1 MQSQFNAAINQLVS
15 EKNLPRDVVEDIIK
29 SAFKAAYKK
38 DFGHKDQEIDV
49 DLSDSGEM
57 ATVYQILTVVDTVED
72 ENLEISLQEALKY
85 SKKPKVGD
93 EIRIDVTPMEYG
105 RIAAQSAKQVIIQ
118 KLQEAEREIMYTN
131 FKDRENELIHAQVH
145 RVQNDHVFVDLGKII
160 IELPKEAQIR
170 GEKYYAGQRLKL
182 YLDKV
187 VKTPKGPKLMISRTH
202 PNLVRKLLEIE
213 IPEILEGT
221 VEVHKIARDP
231 GVRCKITVSS
241 TDPKI
246 DPIGSCV
253 GQKGVRIQSVMDELG
268 GERID
273 VLIHT
278 DDNEELLRSALS
290 PAAVNV
296 IKFVDEQR
304 VEAYVVEDQRPLAI
318 GKRGQNVRLASKLL
332 NMELDIKNF
341 DELPE
346 EEKQAYFDKA
356 AKIDAEKQAAAAAA
370 ESESKKSDNDSD
382 IHEMAIDDVYKE
394 ALMDANL
401 TQSVQLKGLS
411 VNDLQTIE
419 GIDEAGAQQIYEA
432 VN

>member
-1 MQSQFNAAINQLVS
+1 MQSQFNAAINQLVA
-15 EKNLPRDVVEDIIK
+15 EKNLPREIVEDIIK

-38 DFGHKDQEIDV
+38 DFGHRDQEIDV
-49 DLSDSGEM
+49 ELSESGEM
-57 ATVYQILTVVDTVED
+57 ATVFQILTVVEEVED
-72 ENLEISLQEALKY
+72 ENLEISLEEALKY
-85 SKKPKVGD
+85 IKKPKVGD
-93 EIRIDVTPMEYG
+93 EVRIDVTPMEYG

-118 KLQEAEREIMYTN
+118 KLQEAERDIMYAN

-160 IELPKEAQIR
+160 IELPKEFQIR

-253 GQKGVRIQSVMDELG
+253 GQKGVRIQSVMDELA

-278 DDNEELLRSALS
+278 EDNEDLLRSALS
-290 PAAVNV
+290 PAKINV
-296 IKFVDEQR
+296 VKFLGEDR
-304 VEAYVVEDQRPLAI
+304 VEAYVEEDQRPLAI
-318 GKRGQNVRLASKLL
+318 GRKGQNVRLASKLL

-341 DELPE
+341 DDLDS
-346 EEKQAYFDKA
+346 EEKQAYLD
-356 AKIDAEKQAAAAAA
+356 KQATIEAENAAA
-370 ESESKKSDNDSD
+370 EQASSEKSEQESD
-382 IHEMAIDDVYKE
+382 VHEMQIDDVYKE

-411 VNDLQTIE
+411 VTDLQTIE
-419 GIDEAGAQQIYEA
+419 GIDETGAEQIFNS

>member
-1 MQSQFNAAINQLVS
+1 MQSQFTAAINQLVS
-15 EKNLPRDVVEDIIK
+15 EKNLPRDMVEDIIK

-38 DFGHKDQEIDV
+38 DFGTREQNIEV
-49 DLSDSGEM
+49 ELSESGEM
-57 ATVYQILTVVDTVED
+57 ATVFQIMTVVENVED
-72 ENLEISLQEALKY
+72 EDLEISTQEALKY
-85 SKKPKVGD
+85 VKKAKVGD
-93 EIRIDVTPMEYG
+93 EIKIDVTPMEYG

-118 KLQEAEREIMYTN
+118 KLQEAEREILYVN

-145 RVQNDHVFVDLGKII
+145 RVQNDHVFIDLGKII
-160 IELPKEAQIR
+160 IELPRESQIR

-187 VKTPKGPKLMISRTH
+187 VKTSKGPKLMISRTH

-213 IPEILEGT
+213 IPEITEGT
-221 VEVHKIARDP
+221 VVVHKIARDP

-273 VLIHT
+273 VLMHT
-278 DDNEELLRSALS
+278 DDNEGLLRAALA
-290 PAAVNV
+290 PAEVNV
-296 IKFVDEQR
+296 VKFLDDNR
-304 VEAYVVEDQRPLAI
+304 VEAYVQEDQRPLAI
-318 GKRGQNVRLASKLL
+318 GRKGQNVRLASRLL
-332 NMELDIKNF
+332 DMELDIKNF
-341 DELPE
+341 DDLPA
-346 EEKQAYFDKA
+346 EEKQAFESSKA
-356 AKIDAEKQAAAAAA
+356 KKAQEHAEA
-370 ESESKKSDNDSD
+370 EASKKTDESDVDLL
-382 IHEMAIDDVYKE
+382 EIDQRYKD

-401 TQSVQLKGLS
+401 NQSVQLKGLS
-411 VNDLQTIE
+411 VTDLQTIE
-419 GIDEAGAQQIYEA
+419 GIDEEGATQIHNA

>member
-1 MQSQFNAAINQLVS
+1 MQSQFTAAINQLVS
-15 EKNLPRDVVEDIIK
+15 EKNLPRDMVEDIIK

-38 DFGHKDQEIDV
+38 DFGTREQNIEV
-49 DLSDSGEM
+49 ELSESGEM
-57 ATVYQILTVVDTVED
+57 ATVFQIMTVVENVED
-72 ENLEISLQEALKY
+72 EDLEISTQEALKY
-85 SKKPKVGD
+85 VKKAKVGD
-93 EIRIDVTPMEYG
+93 EIKIDVTPMEYG

-118 KLQEAEREIMYTN
+118 KLQEAEREILYVN

-145 RVQNDHVFVDLGKII
+145 RVQNDHVFIDLGKII
-160 IELPKEAQIR
+160 IELPRESQIR

-187 VKTPKGPKLMISRTH
+187 VKTSKGPKLMISRTH

-213 IPEILEGT
+213 IPEITEGT
-221 VEVHKIARDP
+221 VVVHKIARDP

-273 VLIHT
+273 VLMHT
-278 DDNEELLRSALS
+278 DDNEGLLRAALA
-290 PAAVNV
+290 PAEVNV
-296 IKFVDEQR
+296 VKFLDDNR
-304 VEAYVVEDQRPLAI
+304 VEAYVQEDQRPLAI
-318 GKRGQNVRLASKLL
+318 GRKGQNVRLASRLL
-332 NMELDIKNF
+332 DMELDIKNF
-341 DELPE
+341 DDLPA
-346 EEKQAYFDKA
+346 EEKQAFESSKA
-356 AKIDAEKQAAAAAA
+356 KKAQEHVEAEA
-370 ESESKKSDNDSD
+370 SKKTDESDVDLL
-382 IHEMAIDDVYKE
+382 EIDQRYKD

-401 TQSVQLKGLS
+401 NQSVQLKGLS
-411 VNDLQTIE
+411 VTDLQTIE
-419 GIDEAGAQQIYEA
+419 GIDEEGATQIHNA

>member
-1 MQSQFNAAINQLVS
+1 MQSQFNAAINQLVA

-38 DFGHKDQEIDV
+38 DFGTREQNIDV
-49 DLSDSGEM
+49 ELSESGEM
-57 ATVYQILTVVDTVED
+57 STVYQILTVVEKVED
-72 ENLEISLQEALKY
+72 TDLEISAEEALKY
-85 SKKPKVGD
+85 VKKAKIGD

-118 KLQEAEREIMYTN
+118 KLQEAEREILYTN

-145 RVQNDHVFVDLGKII
+145 RVQNDHVFIDLGKII
-160 IELPKEAQIR
+160 IELPRESQIR

-187 VKTPKGPKLMISRTH
+187 VKTSKGPKLMISRTH

-213 IPEILEGT
+213 IPEITEGT
-221 VEVHKIARDP
+221 VMVHKIARDP

-253 GQKGVRIQSVMDELG
+253 GQKGVRVQSVMDEIA

-278 DDNEELLRSALS
+278 DDNEQLLRSALA
-290 PAAVNV
+290 PAQINV
-296 IKFVDEQR
+296 VKFLEDNR
-304 VEAYVVEDQRPLAI
+304 VEAYVEEDQRPLAI
-318 GKRGQNVRLASKLL
+318 GRKGQNVRLASKLL
-332 NMELDIKNF
+332 DMELDIKNF
-341 DELPE
+341 DDLSS
-346 EEKQAYFDKA
+346 EEKQEFLDKKA
-356 AKIDAEKQAAAAAA
+356 TEEAKANDQAEVETSK
-370 ESESKKSDNDSD
+370 ESESDVDGL
-382 IHEMAIDDVYKE
+382 AIDQQYKD
-394 ALMDANL
+394 ALLEANL
-401 TQSVQLKGLS
+401 NQSMQLKGLS
-411 VNDLQTIE
+411 IADLQTIE
-419 GIDEAGAQQIYEA
+419 GIDETGAEQIFKA
-432 VN
+432 IN

>member
-1 MQSQFNAAINQLVS
+1 
-15 EKNLPRDVVEDIIK
+15 
-29 SAFKAAYKK
+29 
-38 DFGHKDQEIDV
+38 
-49 DLSDSGEM
+49 
-57 ATVYQILTVVDTVED
+57 
-72 ENLEISLQEALKY
+72 
-85 SKKPKVGD
+85 
-93 EIRIDVTPMEYG
+93 
-105 RIAAQSAKQVIIQ
+105 
-118 KLQEAEREIMYTN
+118 
-131 FKDRENELIHAQVH
+131 
-145 RVQNDHVFVDLGKII
+145 
-160 IELPKEAQIR
+160 
-170 GEKYYAGQRLKL
+170 LKL

-419 GIDEAGAQQIYEA
+419 GIDETGAQQIYEA

>member
-15 EKNLPRDVVEDIIK
+15 EKNLPRDIVEDIIK

-38 DFGHKDQEIDV
+38 DFGTREQNIDV
-49 DLSDSGEM
+49 ELSESGEM
-57 ATVYQILTVVDTVED
+57 ATVFQILTVVESVED
-72 ENLEISLQEALKY
+72 PDLEISPEEALKY
-85 SKKPKVGD
+85 VKKAKIGD

-118 KLQEAEREIMYTN
+118 KVQEAEREILYTH

-145 RVQNDHVFVDLGKII
+145 RVQNDHVFIDLGKII
-160 IELPKEAQIR
+160 IELPRESQIR

-187 VKTPKGPKLMISRTH
+187 VKTSKGPKLMISRTH
-202 PNLVRKLLEIE
+202 PNLVRKLLELE
-213 IPEILEGT
+213 IPEITEGT
-221 VEVHKIARDP
+221 VVVHKIARDP

-253 GQKGVRIQSVMDELG
+253 GQKGVRIQSVMDEIA

-273 VLIHT
+273 VIIHT
-278 DDNEELLRSALS
+278 DDNEQLLRSALA
-290 PAAVNV
+290 PAEVNV
-296 IKFVDEQR
+296 IKFLDDDR
-304 VEAYVVEDQRPLAI
+304 VEAYVEEEQRPLAI
-318 GKRGQNVRLASKLL
+318 GRKGQNVRLASKLL
-332 NMELDIKNF
+332 DMELDIKNF
-341 DELPE
+341 DDLTDK
-346 EEKQAYFDKA
+346 EKQEFLDKK
-356 AKIDAEKQAAAAAA
+356 AKAQAKAEKQAQEAANKQE
-370 ESESKKSDNDSD
+370 ESDVDGL
-382 IHEMAIDDVYKE
+382 AIDQQYKD

-401 TQSVQLKGLS
+401 NQSMQLKGLS
-411 VNDLQTIE
+411 VVDLQTIE
-419 GIDEAGAQQIYEA
+419 GIDEEGAQQIYNA

>member
-15 EKNLPRDVVEDIIK
+15 EKNLPREIVEDIIK

-38 DFGHKDQEIDV
+38 DFGHRDQNIDV

-57 ATVYQILTVVDTVED
+57 ATVYQILTVVKEVED
-72 ENLEISLQEALKY
+72 ENLEITKDEALKY
-85 SKKPKVGD
+85 VKKPKLGD
-93 EIRIDVTPMEYG
+93 EIKIDVTPMEYG

-118 KLQEAEREIMYTN
+118 KLQEAERDIMYAN
-131 FKDRENELIHAQVH
+131 FKDRENELVHAQVH
-145 RVQNDHVFVDLGKII
+145 RVQNDHIFIDLGKII
-160 IELPKEAQIR
+160 IELPKEAKIR

-187 VKTPKGPKLMISRTH
+187 VKTSKGPKLMISRTH

-241 TDPKI
+241 SDPKI

-278 DDNEELLRSALS
+278 EDNEELLRAALS
-290 PAAVNV
+290 PAKIDV
-296 IKFVDEQR
+296 IKFISDDR
-304 VEAYVVEDQRPLAI
+304 VEAYVQEDQRPLAI
-318 GKRGQNVRLASKLL
+318 GRRGQNVRLASKLL

-341 DELPE
+341 DDLDAA
-346 EEKQAYFDKA
+346 EKQAYLDTQA
-356 AKIDAEKQAAAAAA
+356 IIEDENAEQDASAGNKQD
-370 ESESKKSDNDSD
+370 SKSDV
-382 IHEMAIDDVYKE
+382 HEIAIDDVYKE

-411 VNDLQTIE
+411 VSDLQTIE
-419 GIDEAGAQQIYEA
+419 GIDAAGAEQIFNA
-432 VN
+432 IN

>member
-15 EKNLPRDVVEDIIK
+15 EKNLPRDIVEDIIK

-38 DFGHKDQEIDV
+38 DFGTREQNIDV
-49 DLSDSGEM
+49 ELSESGEM
-57 ATVYQILTVVDTVED
+57 ATVFQILTVVESVED
-72 ENLEISLQEALKY
+72 PDLEISPEEALKY
-85 SKKPKVGD
+85 VKKAKIGD

-118 KLQEAEREIMYTN
+118 KLQEAEREILYTN

-145 RVQNDHVFVDLGKII
+145 RVQNDHVFIDLGKII
-160 IELPKEAQIR
+160 IELPRESQIR

-187 VKTPKGPKLMISRTH
+187 VKTSKGPKLMISRTH
-202 PNLVRKLLEIE
+202 PNLVRKLLELE
-213 IPEILEGT
+213 IPEITEGT
-221 VEVHKIARDP
+221 VVVHKIARDP

-253 GQKGVRIQSVMDELG
+253 GQKGVRIQSVMDEIA

-278 DDNEELLRSALS
+278 DDNEQLLRSALA
-290 PAAVNV
+290 PAEVNV
-296 IKFVDEQR
+296 IKFLDDDR
-304 VEAYVVEDQRPLAI
+304 VEAYVEEEQRPLAI
-318 GKRGQNVRLASKLL
+318 GRKGQNVRLASKLL
-332 NMELDIKNF
+332 DMELDIKNF
-341 DELPE
+341 DDLTDK
-346 EEKQAYFDKA
+346 EKQEFLDKK
-356 AKIDAEKQAAAAAA
+356 AKAQAKAEKQAQEAANKQE
-370 ESESKKSDNDSD
+370 ESDVDGL
-382 IHEMAIDDVYKE
+382 AIDQQYKD

-401 TQSVQLKGLS
+401 NQSMQLKGLS
-411 VNDLQTIE
+411 VVDLQTIE
-419 GIDEAGAQQIYEA
+419 GIDEEGAQQIYNA